1 MLLHFHYVPK
11 VLNQVGLRIKAR
23 LRGWLIKFALRVVE
37 AMEFC
42 LNVPD
47 SVLELGGLV
56 IEGCEVVGLAP
67 PRDL

>member
-1 MLLHFHYVPK
+1 MPPHFHYVLK
-11 VLNQVGLRIKAR
+11 VLNQVGLRVQSR
-23 LRGWLIKFALRVVE
+23 LRGWLIEFAIRVVE
-37 AMEFC
+37 GLDFC

-67 PRDL
+67 PRNL